1 MPRGASG
8 EGGGGGDKSGV
19 GKGGGE
25 AAEPTH
31 PRGTPHPSGAGGEG
45 PRGCHLPGRSA
56 PRVPAVA
63 LPLARGTCRGTRVGD
78 VTGGAPLKP
87 EDNKPG
93 REWPGAA
100 VAAARGGQQPPAP
113 GQRGRAGG
121 APPPPPS
128 FFSSASDPR
137 RPPHVRARGEARPE
151 PRGERRLRGSLLLLL
166 LPPPRR
172 RPHIFLYI
180 FLTPIIFNCL
190 FYLLRRGRRMKRGGG
205 GRGTRRAAAAAAAT
219 GGAERSAHFCKV
231 GTRGASA
238 AAFCVS
244 VALFQN
250 DRN

>member
-1 MPRGASG
+1 MW
-8 EGGGGGDKSGV
+8 GGK
-19 GKGGGE
+19 

-45 PRGCHLPGRSA
+45 PLGCHLPGRSA
-56 PRVPAVA
+56 PRVSAVA

-93 REWPGAA
+93 REWPGAV

-121 APPPPPS
+121 APSPPRTPPSLPRIPGPPPS

-166 LPPPRR
+166 LLLPPPRR
-172 RPHIFLYI
+172 RPHIFFEI
-180 FLTPIIFNCL
+180 FITPVIFNCL
-190 FYLLRRGRRMKRGGG
+190 FYFLRRMKRGGG
-205 GRGTRRAAAAAAAT
+205 GRGTRRAAAA
-219 GGAERSAHFCKV
+219 GGAERAFLQSWNSWSFGCCLLRL
-231 GTRGASA
+231 RGVISK
-238 AAFCVS
+238 
-244 VALFQN
+244 QP
-250 DRN
+250 